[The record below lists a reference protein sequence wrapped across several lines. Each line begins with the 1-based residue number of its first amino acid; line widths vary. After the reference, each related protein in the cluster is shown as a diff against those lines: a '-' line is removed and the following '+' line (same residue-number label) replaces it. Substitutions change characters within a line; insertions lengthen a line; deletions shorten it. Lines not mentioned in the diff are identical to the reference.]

1 MKIKGNIGDILKS
14 IGGIVLGVS
23 ITVVCFIA
31 NYLFGF
37 AMLGLVLV
45 IAGEII
51 NHNIDIY

>member
-45 IAGEII
+45 ITGEII